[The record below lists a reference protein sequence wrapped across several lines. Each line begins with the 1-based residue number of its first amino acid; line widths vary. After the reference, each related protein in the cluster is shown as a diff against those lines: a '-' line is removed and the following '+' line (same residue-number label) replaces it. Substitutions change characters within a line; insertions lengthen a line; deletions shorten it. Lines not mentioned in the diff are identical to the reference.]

1 MDGLVHIGT
10 ANGIERDGLV
20 ACVHYGKILDV
31 LETLNGHTNLYPA
44 GSPVGEVIPPVGT
57 FIDGVGGIWEMGFH
71 HLPGPR
77 PGEIG
82 QVALLLRVLIAVHC
96 VQRCKDAWFLHVE
109 MGFEVEQI
117 QQEPPPELR
126 KRP

>member
-1 MDGLVHIGT
+1 MDCLVHIGT

-31 LETLNGHTNLYPA
+31 LEPLNGHADLYPA
-44 GSPVGEVIPPVGT
+44 GSPVGEVVPAFGT
-57 FIDGVGGIWEMGFH
+57 FIDGVGGIGEVGLH
-71 HLPGPR
+71 HLPSPR

-117 QQEPPPELR
+117 QQEPPTLICE
-126 KRP
+126 RP